1 VGLFYLLFNWTLYTA
16 LTITRDESCLEAG
29 CKSGDLAEVFDQDSN
44 GKSADD
50 EGKGGDEMGDAQS
63 HASRGLPGHFRE
75 LWIRGAVLAGALG
88 LLFVALPSAAQGRHA
103 PKTFLLVWASD
114 KGTDDHIQDPD
125 FLAVIDADAGSD
137 TYGKV
142 LTTAPLEAIPG
153 KHLLSEVGLIPGLE
167 SNLLN
172 EAHHFNAELYV
183 GADQHK
189 YLGSYRI
196 SG

>member
-1 VGLFYLLFNWTLYTA
+1 M
-16 LTITRDESCLEAG
+16 R
-29 CKSGDLAEVFDQDSN
+29 
-44 GKSADD
+44 
-50 EGKGGDEMGDAQS
+50 DAQS
-63 HASRGLPGHFRE
+63 RVSRGRSGPFRE
-75 LWIRGAVLAGALG
+75 LWIRGGVLAGALG
-88 LLFVALPSAAQGRHA
+88 LMI
-103 PKTFLLVWASD
+103 VWASD

-125 FLAVIDADAGSD
+125 FLAVIDADARSD
-137 TYGKV
+137 TYGRV